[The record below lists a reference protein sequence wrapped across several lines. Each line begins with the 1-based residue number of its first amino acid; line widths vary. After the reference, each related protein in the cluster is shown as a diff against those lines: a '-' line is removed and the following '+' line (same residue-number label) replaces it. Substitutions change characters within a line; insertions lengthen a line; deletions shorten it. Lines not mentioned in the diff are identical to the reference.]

1 MRTEWHM
8 STISLAPSPHLSASV
23 CHSCLHCSSGFWS
36 FVKKRKL
43 SPAKQGPHHLP
54 WPPPPRRG
62 HGPEQEEGAQ
72 ANLADG
78 WGVSS
83 VALAAQ
89 LLKGLVR

>member
-1 MRTEWHM
+1 MAHEHHLVSSLPTFVGQRLSLLPALQQRILEFREEEKTVT
-8 STISLAPSPHLSASV
+8 SKARATSPSLASA
-23 CHSCLHCSSGFWS
+23 
-36 FVKKRKL
+36 
-43 SPAKQGPHHLP
+43 
-54 WPPPPRRG
+54 PRRG